1 MFSKLDKDPWAA
13 MLGISLLLGLSQ
25 SLFGQS
31 AAPNY
36 AALKAEMRVMDAVID
51 ETMGQTFTAPFG
63 LLEKTKGAYL
73 PDFGLVFSLEV
84 NLYPLRTLSPFDLR
98 PLTQEE
104 LEKAAK
110 TKRERIE
117 VIKKSLPR
125 LLADHGSSLRDL
137 SAQDSVAVIVHL
149 FHIPTE
155 GENLPTQLIV
165 EVRKADLEQNWGKTI
180 SYEQLLEK
188 VKFLEL

>member
-1 MFSKLDKDPWAA
+1 MFSKLDKGPWVA
-13 MLGISLLLGLSQ
+13 MLGMSLLLGLSQ
-25 SLFGQS
+25 SLLGQS
-31 AAPNY
+31 VPPDY
-36 AALKAEMRVMDAVID
+36 GALKAEMRVMEAVID
-51 ETMGQTFTAPFG
+51 ETMGQTFTPPFG

-84 NLYPLRTLSPFDLR
+84 NLYPLRSLSPFDMR
-98 PLTQEE
+98 PLTKSE
-104 LEKAAK
+104 LDKAAK

-125 LLADHGSSLRDL
+125 LLADHGSSLRGL
-137 SAQDSVAVIVHL
+137 SAQESVAVIVHL
-149 FHIPTE
+149 FQVPTE

-165 EVRKADLEQNWGKTI
+165 EVRKADLEQNWGKMI

-188 VKFLEL
+188 VRILEL

>member
-1 MFSKLDKDPWAA
+1 MFSKLDKGPWAA
-13 MLGISLLLGLSQ
+13 MLGFSLLLGLSQ

-31 AAPNY
+31 APPNY
-36 AALKAEMRVMDAVID
+36 VALKGEMQVMDAVID
-51 ETMGQTFTAPFG
+51 ETMGQTFTPPFG

-84 NLYPLRTLSPFDLR
+84 NLYPLRVLSPFDMR
-98 PLTQEE
+98 PLTQAE

-125 LLADHGSSLRDL
+125 LLADHGSSLREL
-137 SAQDSVAVIVHL
+137 SAQDSVAVIVNL
-149 FHIPTE
+149 FHVPTE